1 MDAFSLPGKNKR
13 TPGKSDDNI
22 FEQFMNRYPISSE
35 RCVNREV
42 TVSSQ
47 LEVGR
52 ESSGV
57 ALEGPCPVS
66 LHHRMEVTVK
76 AKMAIW
82 KLT

>member
-1 MDAFSLPGKNKR
+1 MNAFSLAGKNKR

-22 FEQFMNRYPISSE
+22 FDQFMNRYPISSE
-35 RCVNREV
+35 RSVNREV
-42 TVSSQ
+42 TVSPQ

-57 ALEGPCPVS
+57 AFEELCPLN
-66 LHHRMEVTVK
+66 LHHRMEVTII

-82 KLT
+82 NHI